1 LLRYPTL
8 AGLCSARAGTQ
19 LTRSALLLMLAL
31 TIVPATAAPS
41 PQAPGNLD
49 AARLVA
55 ADKEPQNW
63 FTGGRDKDGSYY
75 SPLANIDA
83 KNVKQLGFAWQ
94 YDLGEP
100 MRGQEATPIVI
111 DGIMYTSGTWGYVY
125 AVDAATGKE
134 LWRYDPKPDYFR
146 GRHPCCD
153 LVNRGVAVW
162 KGKVYVASV
171 DGRLHALNA
180 ATGKKIWVADT
191 ITDHTLPYSS
201 TGAPQIAGSVIVIGN
216 SGADMGH
223 TAVRGYVSAYD
234 LETGEF
240 KWRFYTVPPAVGK
253 PYENPE
259 LAQADKTWDSHR
271 KPEFN
276 GGGTA
281 WDGFAYDPALNLVY
295 FGTANAA
302 PYDLRQL
309 GPAKLDSLFTA
320 SLLALDATT
329 GRMAWYYQ
337 TTPRDSWD
345 YDSVQKLI
353 LADLTV
359 DGVSRPVIMQANK
372 NGFFYV
378 LDRKSGKLLSARNF
392 TYVNWASHI
401 DMPAGPW

>member
-1 LLRYPTL
+1 MPPRPPWAARGSRLEEVPCGNRL
-8 AGLCSARAGTQ
+8 AFCGKTPASLIVILPWTSTRA
-19 LTRSALLLMLAL
+19 TRSPRSSRWLPALPLARIARKLLVWGMPVRNLVVGSCACAL
-31 TIVPATAAPS
+31 FAVTSFAAAP
-41 PQAPGNLD
+41 PAGNLD
-49 AARLVA
+49 AARLRD

-75 SPLANIDA
+75 SPLTGIDT

-111 DGIMYTSGTWGYVY
+111 DGVMYTSGTWGYVY
-125 AVDAATGKE
+125 ALDAATGRE
-134 LWRYDPKPDYFR
+134 LWRYDPKPDYFA

-171 DGRLHALNA
+171 DGRLHALDA
-180 ATGKKIWVADT
+180 ATGKKIWVVDT
-191 ITDHTLPYSS
+191 IANHKLPYSS
-201 TGAPQIAGSVIVIGN
+201 TGAPQIAGDVVVIGN

-234 LETGEF
+234 LSTGKFE
-240 KWRFYTVPPAVGK
+240 WRFYTVPPAVGQ

-259 LAQADKTWDSHR
+259 LAQADSTWDPHR

-302 PYDLRQL
+302 PYDLR
-309 GPAKLDSLFTA
+309 
-320 SLLALDATT
+320 
-329 GRMAWYYQ
+329 
-337 TTPRDSWD
+337 
-345 YDSVQKLI
+345 
-353 LADLTV
+353 
-359 DGVSRPVIMQANK
+359 
-372 NGFFYV
+372 
-378 LDRKSGKLLSARNF
+378 
-392 TYVNWASHI
+392 
-401 DMPAGPW
+401 